1 MVVRRDISEMGR
13 MKFDDVNRVA
23 SPPRSKLEG
32 LAGTERLATRLL
44 LPPSASIGSKKKKKK
59 REGKQQKCSG
69 ICAFIAFRAHVR
81 KKKKRRGLSD
91 THAPRSSP
99 NQAMPATPPFNRSHH
114 PPRSS
119 IKQVGRAYCGRSNDA
134 GAAGASSGVA
144 AASAAVA
151 DESWRSEAGIQ
162 ANPSKLPPGSGHPS
176 RHADQAACYGG
187 GRPSGWRAAGG
198 GGGSYSRCTREATAR

>member
-1 MVVRRDISEMGR
+1 MVVRRAEMGR

-23 SPPRSKLEG
+23 SPPQSKLEG

-44 LPPSASIGSKKKKKK
+44 LPPSASIGSRKKGENSKSAV
-59 REGKQQKCSG
+59 GY
-69 ICAFIAFRAHVR
+69 AFIAFRAHVR
-81 KKKKRRGLSD
+81 QKKKNRRGLSD

-119 IKQVGRAYCGRSNDA
+119 IKQAGRAYCGRSNDA

-162 ANPSKLPPGSGHPS
+162 ANPSKPPPGSGHPS